1 MDSMTNRPGFSRRS
15 LSALLGILLLI
26 PASAAMAATM
36 TLRGTV
42 SYRERIALPPTA
54 VAEIKLL
61 DVSLADAP
69 ARTLA
74 ETRIPVGSRSTIR
87 YSLRFDRARIMS
99 RRSYAL
105 QARIMDG
112 DRLLFINTT
121 RHTVFAGGANNT
133 DIRVE
138 YVAGASPA
146 PAPTPIPAPVVQPA
160 AVATPVGRWL
170 AEDIRGG
177 GVIDR
182 LQTVIEIAADGAIT
196 GSGGC
201 NRIRG
206 KATIAGEAI
215 SFGPMVS
222 TKMACSP
229 AVMNQEQKF
238 LTALRDV
245 RGWRVDPVRRKLS
258 LLGANGATVVVL
270 TQM

>member
-1 MDSMTNRPGFSRRS
+1 M
-15 LSALLGILLLI
+15 LGVSLLL
-26 PASAAMAATM
+26 PAGSAVAATT

-54 VAEIKLL
+54 VVEVKLL

-69 ARTLA
+69 ARTIA
-74 ETRIPVGSRSTIR
+74 ETRVPVGSRSVVR
-87 YSLRFDRARIMS
+87 YSLRFDRSRILS

-105 QARIMDG
+105 QARITDG
-112 DRLLFINTT
+112 DRLLFINAT

-138 YVAGASPA
+138 HVGAPA
-146 PAPTPIPAPVVQPA
+146 PAPAPQPSAPA
-160 AVATPVGRWL
+160 APIGRWL

-182 LQTVIEIAADGAIT
+182 LQTVLDIAADGTIT
-196 GSGGC
+196 GTGGC

-206 KATIAGEAI
+206 KATITGDAI
-215 SFGPMVS
+215 SFGPMIS

-238 LTALRDV
+238 LSALHDV
-245 RGWRVDPVRRKLS
+245 RTWRIDSARRKLS
-258 LLGANGATVVVL
+258 LLGANGAPIVVFA
-270 TQM
+270 QM

>member
-1 MDSMTNRPGFSRRS
+1 
-15 LSALLGILLLI
+15 
-26 PASAAMAATM
+26 M

-42 SYRERIALPPTA
+42 SFRERIALPPTA
-54 VAEIKLL
+54 VVEVKLL

-69 ARTLA
+69 ARTIA
-74 ETRIPVGSRSTIR
+74 QTRIPVGSRTSIR
-87 YSLRFDRARIMS
+87 YSLRFDRSRILS

-112 DRLLFINTT
+112 DRLLFTNTT

-138 YVAGASPA
+138 HVAAS
-146 PAPTPIPAPVVQPA
+146 TPEPSQPSQPNTPA
-160 AVATPVGRWL
+160 APVGRWL

-182 LQTVIEIAADGAIT
+182 LQTILEIAADGTVT

-206 KATIAGEAI
+206 KATMKGEAI
-215 SFGPMVS
+215 SFGPLIS

-229 AVMNQEQKF
+229 AAMAQEHKF
-238 LTALRDV
+238 LTALHDV
-245 RGWRVDPVRRKLS
+245 RAWRVDSARRKLT
-258 LLGANGATVVVL
+258 LLGANGAPVVVFA
-270 TQM
+270 QM